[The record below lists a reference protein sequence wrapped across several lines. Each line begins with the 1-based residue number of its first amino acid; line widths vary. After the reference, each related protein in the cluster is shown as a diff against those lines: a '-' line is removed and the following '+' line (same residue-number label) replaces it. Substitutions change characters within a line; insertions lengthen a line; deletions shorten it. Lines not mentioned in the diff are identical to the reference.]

1 MAIQMRRGEYS
12 KFDAESMLPGEWAV
26 VLESDPNGTGGRS
39 LYMCFSPG
47 VVKRIATFED
57 MADAIANATEDIVDD
72 LTTAANT
79 ATRNAN
85 TATTAANTATRNANT
100 ATTAANTAASAAN
113 TAASNA
119 RTAASSANGAAKE
132 ATAAASNALQIANS
146 IAASAPPT
154 DKTVAELQDA
164 NRVLAT
170 ALADAQDKYIVLGST
185 AYMPTSRNSGL
196 TGETITVAKAIASTD
211 IATLN

>member
-72 LTTAANT
+72 L
-79 ATRNAN
+79 
-85 TATTAANTATRNANT
+85 TTAANTATRNANT